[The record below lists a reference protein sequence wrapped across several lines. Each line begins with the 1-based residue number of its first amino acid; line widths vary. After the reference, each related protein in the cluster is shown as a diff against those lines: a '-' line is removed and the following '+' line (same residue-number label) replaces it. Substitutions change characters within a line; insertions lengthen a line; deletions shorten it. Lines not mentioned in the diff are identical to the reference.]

1 MVLWY
6 QSAQVPSPTPSLSG
20 GRSTGP
26 PEVAGFSPRLVEA
39 GLLLWLGVE
48 DFPPGPE
55 VDDFPLWLGVEDF
68 PPGPEVEDFPPWPEV
83 DPFPP
88 RSGVGWTPSCHLS
101 EAPATGV
108 SVRVNLGG

>member
-26 PEVAGFSPRLVEA
+26 PEAAGFSPQLVEA

-48 DFPPGPE
+48 DFPPGTE

-68 PPGPEVEDFPPWPEV
+68 PPGTEVDDFPLWLGVENFPPWPEV
-83 DPFPP
+83 DPFLP
-88 RSGVGWTPSCHLS
+88 RSGVGWALSCHLS
-101 EAPATGV
+101 EARAA
-108 SVRVNLGG
+108 